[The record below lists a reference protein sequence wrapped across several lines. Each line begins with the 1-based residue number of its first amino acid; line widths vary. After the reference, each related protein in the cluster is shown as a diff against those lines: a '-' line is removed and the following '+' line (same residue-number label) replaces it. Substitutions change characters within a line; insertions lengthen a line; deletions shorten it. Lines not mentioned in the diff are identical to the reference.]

1 MYLARAAFAFIF
13 ALGVSTIMVQA
24 QDEPKP
30 DNTKVNQRDRSAHQP
45 TADQQKNN
53 LTDRDLSKQIR
64 RAIVKDKSLSTY
76 GHNVKVISENGMVT
90 LRGPVHSEDEKRA
103 IESHA
108 AEIAGRDHV
117 KNQIEVKG
125 DADRSK

>member
-1 MYLARAAFAFIF
+1 MYLARATFAFIF
-13 ALGVSTIMVQA
+13 ALGASTIMVQA

-30 DNTKVNQRDRSAHQP
+30 DNTKVNQRDRSANQP

-53 LTDRDLSKQIR
+53 VSDRDLTKQIR
-64 RAIVKDKSLSTY
+64 RSIVKDKSLSTY
-76 GHNVKVISENGMVT
+76 GHNVKVISQNGMVT

-103 IESHA
+103 IENHA
-108 AEIAGRDHV
+108 AEVAGRDHV
-117 KNQIEVKG
+117 KNEIEVKG